1 MKAKAVKLIKNK
13 YIAVICALLCTM
25 LWGTAFPLIKYDY
38 ALLHITHKDIGS
50 MVLFA
55 GIRFL
60 LAGLMAFIIGMCI
73 NPKSMMIKRENIF
86 AVASLGFVQTFMQYL
101 FSAVGVGM
109 TTATNTSIITGAT
122 SLVSVIMAGIF
133 FSSDRL
139 NFTKIIGCIIGFA
152 GIILI
157 NIAGISF
164 QGNTFAGDAIVLIST
179 FCGAGGNIITKKAGK
194 ISPFAMTAWQLTFG
208 GICLL
213 ILGIAFGGAIDLTNF
228 MGMGIILWLAFVSSV
243 SFMLWTVLLKYHQ
256 VSKIAVFNMLVPIF
270 GTIISGIILGEDIYK
285 PENLLA
291 LVLISAGIFLVNFTK
306 MRNDKIIV
314 QKL

>member
-1 MKAKAVKLIKNK
+1 MKESAVKLIRNK
-13 YIAVICALLCTM
+13 YIAVICAVLCTL

-38 ALLHITHKDIGS
+38 AQFNITDKDVGS

-55 GIRFL
+55 GVRFI
-60 LAGLMAFIIGMCI
+60 LAGLMAFIIGICI

-86 AVASLGFVQTFMQYL
+86 FIGSLGFVQTFMQYF

-133 FSSDRL
+133 FASDRL
-139 NFTKIIGCIIGFA
+139 NFTKIIGCVVGFA

-157 NIAGISF
+157 NIAGMSF
-164 QGNTFAGDAIVLIST
+164 GGINFAGDIIVLIST

-194 ISPFAMTAWQLTFG
+194 ISPFMITAWQLTFG
-208 GICLL
+208 GVCLTA
-213 ILGIAFGGAIDLTNF
+213 LGIAIGGTIDFTNLL
-228 MGMGIILWLAFVSSV
+228 GMGIILWLAFVSSV

-270 GTIISGIILGEDIYK
+270 GTVISGLLLGENIFK

-291 LVLISAGIFLVNFTK
+291 LILISLGIFLVNFKK
-306 MRNDKIIV
+306 MQDK
-314 QKL
+314 K

>member
-13 YIAVICALLCTM
+13 YIAVICAVLCTM

-38 ALLHITHKDIGS
+38 AVLNITDKDIGS

-55 GIRFL
+55 GIRFI
-60 LAGLMAFIIGMCI
+60 LAGLMAFIIGICI
-73 NPKSMMIKRENIF
+73 NSKSMMIKRENIF
-86 AVASLGFVQTFMQYL
+86 PIASLGFVQTFMQYL
-101 FSAVGVGM
+101 FSAVGIGM
-109 TTATNTSIITGAT
+109 TTATNTSIITGST
-122 SLVSVIMAGIF
+122 SLVSVIMAGIV

-139 NFTKIIGCIIGFA
+139 NFTKIIGCIIGFS

-157 NIAGISF
+157 NISGISF
-164 QGNTFAGDAIVLIST
+164 QGNTFVGDTIVLIST

-208 GICLL
+208 GLCLL
-213 ILGIAFGGAIDLTNF
+213 VLGIALGGKIDLMNF
-228 MGMGIILWLAFVSSV
+228 PGMGIILWLAFVSSV
-243 SFMLWTVLLKYHQ
+243 SFLLWTILLKYHY

-270 GTIISGIILGEDIYK
+270 GTIISGIILGENIYK

-291 LVLISAGIFLVNFTK
+291 LVLISSGIFLVNFTK
-306 MRNDKIIV
+306 MQDNKKIM
-314 QKL
+314 QKT